1 MKVAIV
7 EDKGFDNYQ
16 ELKKILD
23 SLKITSLISGQSSLT
38 EQYANDN
45 KLSNELANDDIT
57 KNADLIIC
65 FWNGNQEIQ
74 SLIDKAD
81 DAGKNILVIKT

>member
-23 SLKITSLISGQSSLT
+23 SLKITSLISGQSSLAK
-38 EQYANDN
+38 QYASDN
-45 KLSNELANDDIT
+45 NLPNEPSDDIT

-74 SLIDKAD
+74 SLI
-81 DAGKNILVIKT
+81 NRQEFLVSLLRG